1 MANNDNQ
8 EETENKRG
16 TRRASAGL
24 KGLLRRTRFA
34 AARKRMPPPT
44 GRAPAVDEMVHGGG
58 TYILYPGGGFAPAAP
73 VPAPTPI
80 EKQKAE
86 ENKKPL
92 PGGIQITGRRSAV
105 TEQVSTEWQEKSK
118 ASINE
123 TYPLVV
129 RYPTGPVFA
138 YAQVY
143 WDSAEQIMAYG
154 LVEPPMSPDEW
165 ALLNKIKDKLEE
177 KLNID
182 FTAFGKDAQ
191 ENYLRAHFVEII
203 DLFNIALNE
212 EQRLKFEYYLF
223 RDFIGLGKIEAIMH
237 DPQIEDISCDGV
249 MVPVYVVHR
258 NPNYGQLRTNVVFE
272 NKEELDYFAIK
283 LAQRC
288 GKAISFASPLLD
300 GILPDGSRAQ
310 VTFGSDIAK
319 RGSNFT
325 IRKFTEHPFT
335 PVDLIEFGTM
345 NSLAMA
351 YLWIMVEYSHSIL
364 IAGATATG
372 KTTFLN
378 AISLFIRPEAK
389 VISIED
395 TAELQLPHPNWI
407 SEVARSGTGEKSYG
421 TVEMFDLLKAALR
434 QRPDYVVVG
443 EVRGQE
449 ANVMFQGMAT
459 GHPSIGTI
467 HADNVQKVVDRLT
480 TSPINL
486 SPAMLENLD
495 IIIFISRTK
504 LGGKNVRRV
513 TNIVEVRGVD
523 VKESRIIP
531 GVVFMW
537 DPVRDKLVPKDP
549 SVQLDKLA
557 KFRGLK
563 PQSVMEELQRRA
575 YLLEWLRE
583 KHVTDYRLFA
593 YYVNQYYVNPQAL
606 MSVIMKK

>member
-1 MANNDNQ
+1 MA
-8 EETENKRG
+8 
-16 TRRASAGL
+16 A
-24 KGLLRRTRFA
+24 
-34 AARKRMPPPT
+34 
-44 GRAPAVDEMVHGGG
+44 
-58 TYILYPGGGFAPAAP
+58 
-73 VPAPTPI
+73 APTPT

-118 ASINE
+118 AGINE

-203 DLFNIALNE
+203 DLFNIMLNE

-223 RDFIGLGKIEAIMH
+223 RDFIGFGKIEAIMH

-272 NKEELDYFAIK
+272 DKEELDYFAIK

-407 SEVARSGTGEKSYG
+407 SEVARSGTSEKSYG

-531 GVVFMW
+531 SVVFMW

-575 YLLEWLRE
+575 YMLEWLRE

>member
-1 MANNDNQ
+1 M
-8 EETENKRG
+8 
-16 TRRASAGL
+16 S
-24 KGLLRRTRFA
+24 
-34 AARKRMPPPT
+34 
-44 GRAPAVDEMVHGGG
+44 
-58 TYILYPGGGFAPAAP
+58 
-73 VPAPTPI
+73 
-80 EKQKAE
+80 
-86 ENKKPL
+86 
-92 PGGIQITGRRSAV
+92 GIQIMGRRGALPKR
-105 TEQVSTEWQEKSK
+105 VSLEWQEKSK

-143 WDSAEQIMAYG
+143 WDSNEQIMAYNV
-154 LVEPPMSPDEW
+154 VEPPMSPDEW

-191 ENYLRAHFVEII
+191 ENYLRAHFADII
-203 DLFNIALNE
+203 ELFNIVLTD

-223 RDFIGLGKIEAIMH
+223 RDFIGLGKIDAIMH
-237 DPQIEDISCDGV
+237 DPQIEDVSCDGI
-249 MVPVYVVHR
+249 MIPVYVVHR
-258 NPNYGQLRTNVVFE
+258 NPKYGQLRTNVFFE

-288 GKAISFASPLLD
+288 GKAVSFASPLLD

-325 IRKFTEHPFT
+325 LRKFTEHPFT

-351 YLWIMVEYSHSIL
+351 YIWMMVEYSHSIL

-407 SEVARSGTGEKSYG
+407 SEVARSGTGEKAYG
-421 TVEMFDLLKAALR
+421 SVEMFDLLKAALR

-495 IIIFISRTK
+495 IIIFVSRTK

-523 VKESRIIP
+523 IKEGRIIP
-531 GVVFMW
+531 SVVFLW
-537 DPVRDKLVPKDP
+537 DPVRDKLSPKDP
-549 SVQLDKLA
+549 SIQLDKLA

-575 YLLEWLRE
+575 YMLEWLRE

-606 MSVIMKK
+606 LSVILKK

>member
-1 MANNDNQ
+1 M
-8 EETENKRG
+8 
-16 TRRASAGL
+16 
-24 KGLLRRTRFA
+24 
-34 AARKRMPPPT
+34 
-44 GRAPAVDEMVHGGG
+44 
-58 TYILYPGGGFAPAAP
+58 
-73 VPAPTPI
+73 
-80 EKQKAE
+80 
-86 ENKKPL
+86 
-92 PGGIQITGRRSAV
+92 
-105 TEQVSTEWQEKSK
+105 EWQEKSK

-143 WDSAEQIMAYG
+143 WDSNEQIMAYNV
-154 LVEPPMSPDEW
+154 VEPQMSPDEW

-191 ENYLRAHFVEII
+191 ENYLRAHFADII
-203 DLFNIALNE
+203 ELFNIVLTD

-223 RDFIGLGKIEAIMH
+223 RDFIGLGKIDAIMH
-237 DPQIEDISCDGV
+237 DPQIEDVSCDGI
-249 MVPVYVVHR
+249 MIPVYVVHR
-258 NPNYGQLRTNVVFE
+258 NPKYGQLRTNVFFE

-288 GKAISFASPLLD
+288 GKAVSFASPLLD

-325 IRKFTEHPFT
+325 LRKFTEHPFT

-351 YLWIMVEYSHSIL
+351 YLWMMVEYSHSIL

-407 SEVARSGTGEKSYG
+407 SEVARSGTGEKAYG
-421 TVEMFDLLKAALR
+421 SVEMFDLLKAALR

-495 IIIFISRTK
+495 IIIFVSRTK

-523 VKESRIIP
+523 VKEGKIIP
-531 GVVFMW
+531 SVVFLW
-537 DPVRDKLVPKDP
+537 DPVRDKLSPKDP
-549 SVQLDKLA
+549 SIQLDKLA

-563 PQSVMEELQRRA
+563 PQSIMEELQRRA
-575 YLLEWLRE
+575 YMLEWLRE

-606 MSVIMKK
+606 LSVILKK